1 VSKSDQRALL
11 WLCCAAIC
19 WRWFVGLRAPL
30 PGVDACRDLWLAEQ
44 LAAGQFASLV
54 DRAWEPLY
62 GLLLAP
68 ALALGA
74 TPFAAAQ
81 VAACLLGGL
90 ALVPIAMAAE
100 RLREGAGVP
109 AAAIAMAAA
118 GPVVAAGAGSATSMF
133 VLLSAFSLWAYAA
146 RRFVLSVGLLLVVI
160 AGGTDQVASHPIP
173 GFEQLRYGLGA
184 SVVLLPLL
192 LLSPRARR
200 FAAPALVLLALLVVA
215 ASVDAWTTLLPVH
228 SAVLAVLAGLGL
240 ARLPLRVRDLL
251 LALVVA
257 AECHAAWTLGEPEAA
272 VVERILPR
280 YLLSRVHEEG
290 QVVLSTMPRVR
301 WAAGLNPAVAAK
313 SLSQLSGELSGPRAS
328 RHVGSIVMTE
338 VEAKDASMRALLASS
353 FERAELPPNLQD
365 LLDAHGLSVLCRRR

>member
-1 VSKSDQRALL
+1 MSKRDQRAVL

-146 RRFVLSVGLLLVVI
+146 RRFVLSVVLLLVVI
-160 AGGTDQVASHPIP
+160 AGGTDQVASHPLP

-184 SVVLLPLL
+184 SFVLLPLL

-257 AECHAAWTLGEPEAA
+257 AE
-272 VVERILPR
+272 
-280 YLLSRVHEEG
+280 
-290 QVVLSTMPRVR
+290 
-301 WAAGLNPAVAAK
+301 
-313 SLSQLSGELSGPRAS
+313 
-328 RHVGSIVMTE
+328 
-338 VEAKDASMRALLASS
+338 
-353 FERAELPPNLQD
+353 
-365 LLDAHGLSVLCRRR
+365 

>member
-1 VSKSDQRALL
+1 
-11 WLCCAAIC
+11 LCCAAIC

-109 AAAIAMAAA
+109 AAAIAMAAV

-280 YLLSRVHEEG
+280 YLLSRVNEEG